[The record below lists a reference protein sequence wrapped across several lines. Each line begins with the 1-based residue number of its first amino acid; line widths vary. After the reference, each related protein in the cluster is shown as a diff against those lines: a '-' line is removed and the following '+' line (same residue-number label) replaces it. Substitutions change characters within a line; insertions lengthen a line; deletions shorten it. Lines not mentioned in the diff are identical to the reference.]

1 MDQEKQLSPEE
12 IQVLTGRF
20 TSFCAALG
28 AAMTKCAVWR
38 LKNGDKKLNALE
50 VMSFAGKFDEE
61 HPIPENDPSFY
72 RVSIEGA
79 IGICPG
85 VEYLT
90 NWLLLPAMDEESLKK
105 FEADIKELQAKVDAK
120 EKANKEPEPAPEPPK
135 PEPAPAEP
143 KPEIPIVKAKFC
155 PNCGTPYRN
164 DTVKFC
170 ANCGTKRG

>member
-12 IQVLTGRF
+12 IHVLTGRF

-105 FEADIKELQAKVDAK
+105 FEADVKELQAKVENE
-120 EKANKEPEPAPEPPK
+120 EKADTEPVPEEPET
-135 PEPAPAEP
+135 
-143 KPEIPIVKAKFC
+143 EIPVVKAKFC
-155 PNCGTPYRN
+155 PNCGKPYRN

-170 ANCGTKRG
+170 ANCGTPRG

>member
-38 LKNGDKKLNALE
+38 LKDGDKKLNALE

-105 FEADIKELQAKVDAK
+105 FETDVKELQAAVEAK
-120 EKANKEPEPAPEPPK
+120 EKA
-135 PEPAPAEP
+135 EPAPAEP
-143 KPEIPIVKAKFC
+143 KPEILIVKTKFC
-155 PNCGTPYRN
+155 PNCGKPYRN

-170 ANCGTKRG
+170 ANCGTPRG

>member
-38 LKNGDKKLNALE
+38 LKDGDKKLNALE

-72 RVSIEGA
+72 RVSVEGA

-90 NWLLLPAMDEESLKK
+90 NWMLLPAMDEESLKK
-105 FEADIKELQAKVDAK
+105 FETDVKELQAAVEAK
-120 EKANKEPEPAPEPPK
+120 EKAEPGPS
-135 PEPAPAEP
+135 EP
-143 KPEIPIVKAKFC
+143 KPEIPVVKAKFC

-170 ANCGTKRG
+170 ANCGTPRQ

>member
-1 MDQEKQLSPEE
+1 MDQEKQISPEE
-12 IQVLTGRF
+12 FQVLTGRF
-20 TSFCAALG
+20 NSFCAALG

-38 LKNGDKKLNALE
+38 LKDGDKKLNALE

-61 HPIPENDPSFY
+61 HPIPEEDPSFY
-72 RVSIEGA
+72 RVSVEGA

-90 NWLLLPAMDEESLKK
+90 NWMLLPAMDEESLKK
-105 FEADIKELQAKVDAK
+105 FEADVKDLQSKVEAK
-120 EKANKEPEPAPEPPK
+120 EKT
-135 PEPAPAEP
+135 
-143 KPEIPIVKAKFC
+143 EIPVVKTKFC

>member
-85 VEYLT
+85 VEYLS

-105 FEADIKELQAKVDAK
+105 FETDVKELQAKVDAK
-120 EKANKEPEPAPEPPK
+120 EKA
-135 PEPAPAEP
+135 EPAPAEP

-164 DTVKFC
+164 DNVKFC

>member
-38 LKNGDKKLNALE
+38 LKDGDKKLNALE
-50 VMSFAGKFDEE
+50 VMSFAGKFDDE

-105 FEADIKELQAKVDAK
+105 FETDVKELQAKVEAK
-120 EKANKEPEPAPEPPK
+120 EKA
-135 PEPAPAEP
+135 EPAPAEP
-143 KPEIPIVKAKFC
+143 KPEILIVKAKFC

>member
-38 LKNGDKKLNALE
+38 VKDEDKKLNALE
-50 VMSFAGKFDEE
+50 VMPYADKFDQE
-61 HPIPENDPSFY
+61 HPIPEGDPSYF
-72 RVSIEGA
+72 RVSAEGA

-90 NWLLLPAMDEESLKK
+90 NWVLLPAMDEESLKK
-105 FEADIKELQAKVDAK
+105 FEADVKKLQPKE
-120 EKANKEPEPAPEPPK
+120 
-135 PEPAPAEP
+135 EP
-143 KPEIPIVKAKFC
+143 KPEVPIVKAKFC

-164 DTVKFC
+164 DSVKFC
-170 ANCGTKRG
+170 ANCGTPRK

>member
-105 FEADIKELQAKVDAK
+105 FETDVKELQAKVEAK
-120 EKANKEPEPAPEPPK
+120 EKAEPGPS
-135 PEPAPAEP
+135 EP

>member
-105 FEADIKELQAKVDAK
+105 FETDVKDLQAKVEAK
-120 EKANKEPEPAPEPPK
+120 EKT
-135 PEPAPAEP
+135 
-143 KPEIPIVKAKFC
+143 EIPVVKAKFC

-170 ANCGTKRG
+170 ANCGTKRE

>member
-12 IQVLTGRF
+12 IQILTGRF

-72 RVSIEGA
+72 RVSVEGA

-90 NWLLLPAMDEESLKK
+90 NWMLLPAMDEESLKK
-105 FEADIKELQAKVDAK
+105 FEADVKELQAKVEAK
-120 EKANKEPEPAPEPPK
+120 EKA
-135 PEPAPAEP
+135 EPAPAEP
-143 KPEIPIVKAKFC
+143 KPEILIVKAKFC

-170 ANCGTKRG
+170 ANCGAKRG

>member
-61 HPIPENDPSFY
+61 HPIPEEDPSFY
-72 RVSIEGA
+72 RVSVEGA

-90 NWLLLPAMDEESLKK
+90 NWMLPTGQRSLLHENDEMCSPFYNMCITKMIGCL
-105 FEADIKELQAKVDAK
+105 FFILWG
-120 EKANKEPEPAPEPPK
+120 
-135 PEPAPAEP
+135 
-143 KPEIPIVKAKFC
+143 C
-155 PNCGTPYRN
+155 RSWHRTLRCRSGTACRSWGRTWP
-164 DTVKFC
+164 
-170 ANCGTKRG
+170 